1 MSMHLSVP
9 LSIHICLCL
18 SIYVF
23 LLLCLSVSLS
33 FSLSLSLSLL
43 PTQQMWVLQ
52 GGGSPSVGYQV
63 ADAGHL
69 APGATY
75 TTAQTVQ
82 GSDLMRYAAVGDAT
96 LLIGG
101 DLTVTVFE
109 VFTC

>member
-1 MSMHLSVP
+1 M
-9 LSIHICLCL
+9 
-18 SIYVF
+18 
-23 LLLCLSVSLS
+23 
-33 FSLSLSLSLL
+33 
-43 PTQQMWVLQ
+43 Q

-75 TTAQTVQ
+75 TTPQTVQ

-109 VFTC
+109 VLICFVVGLAEGQKERGRKRRMEQPSLSGPYK

>member
-1 MSMHLSVP
+1 MIVARHARRV
-9 LSIHICLCL
+9 
-18 SIYVF
+18 
-23 LLLCLSVSLS
+23 
-33 FSLSLSLSLL
+33 
-43 PTQQMWVLQ
+43 VLQ

-75 TTAQTVQ
+75 TTPQTVQ

-109 VFTC
+109 VFTCLAVGRGVWGR

>member
-1 MSMHLSVP
+1 MQ
-9 LSIHICLCL
+9 I
-18 SIYVF
+18 
-23 LLLCLSVSLS
+23 
-33 FSLSLSLSLL
+33 
-43 PTQQMWVLQ
+43 LQ

-75 TTAQTVQ
+75 TTPQTVQ

-109 VFTC
+109 VCICLFVRLRKESRGVN